1 MFHDTTPQCIGVTFS
16 SDGDRSYHLSL
27 CPCFCHFFSES
38 LLDTLLDS
46 HFFVSSLLT
55 EDVNSQSMLTR
66 CLFQGRRHHLTIA
79 ASFYTLSM
87 LVGCLNISIS
97 TVKVHVSP
105 VLFIDAAISTSLLH
119 KSANKNVSS
128 LTFQIFVHSLSAH
141 F

>member
-66 CLFQGRRHHLTIA
+66 CLFQGRRHHFDNSSIFLH
-79 ASFYTLSM
+79 LKH
-87 LVGCLNISIS
+87 VGGLLEYQYKYSES
-97 TVKVHVSP
+97 TR
-105 VLFIDAAISTSLLH
+105 ITSVIH
-119 KSANKNVSS
+119 
-128 LTFQIFVHSLSAH
+128 
-141 F
+141 